1 MTAILNFEKQ
11 ITMAVKLSKKEY
23 TSISQVNKPVVCMSK
38 DMSKVIAE
46 YNSIKEAAN
55 TLGVDSGKI
64 VKACNNVITSA
75 HGYTWIFRHKVND
88 LEALK
93 KYQDNPKPKHRIIR
107 LSMPG
112 VSSEVYNTLSDAC
125 KHVNACQQAVLKC
138 CMGIISDVKGLKYK
152 FGGDRSVE
160 QCGIYSAHR
169 KVDIYSDFGVY
180 IKTVNSVEEAAKQ
193 CELSKSAVYMC
204 CRGITKTAGRF
215 IFKYKE

>member
-1 MTAILNFEKQ
+1 
-11 ITMAVKLSKKEY
+11 MAVKLSKKEY

-38 DMSKVIAE
+38 DMSEVIE
-46 YNSIKEAAN
+46 VFNSVKDAAN
-55 TLGVDSGKI
+55 TLGIRSGSI
-64 VKACNNVITSA
+64 LKACNNVISSA
-75 HGYTWIFRHKVND
+75 KGYSFIFLHKVND

-93 KYQDNPKPKHRIIR
+93 KHQYNPKPGHRIIR

-112 VSSEVYNTLSDAC
+112 VSSEVYNTLSEARS
-125 KHVNACQQAVLKC
+125 HVNACQQAILKC
-138 CMGIISDVKGLKYK
+138 CMGIIDDVKGFKYK

-160 QCGIYSAHR
+160 QCGVYSAHR

-180 IKTVNSVEEAAKQ
+180 IRTVNSVEEAAKQ